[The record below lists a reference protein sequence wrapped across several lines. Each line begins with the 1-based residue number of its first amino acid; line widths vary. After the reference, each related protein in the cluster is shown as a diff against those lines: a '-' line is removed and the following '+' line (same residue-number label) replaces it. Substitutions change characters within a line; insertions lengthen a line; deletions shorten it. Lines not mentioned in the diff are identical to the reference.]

1 MRASINIS
9 KRAKWVLKGTSF
21 VVIPI
26 LVSYWLSMFYLHGD
40 ALNGYVKDSHYFI
53 NWKGAYIEV
62 SKGTW
67 TFSYLHGISAYAG
80 LMLLL
85 IEAAIFVNRK
95 DIDLSVNEDVQTGG

>member
-1 MRASINIS
+1 MKASISIS
-9 KRAKWVLKGTSF
+9 KRAKWVLKGTAF
-21 VVIPI
+21 VVVPI
-26 LVSYWLSMFYLHGD
+26 LASYWLSTYYFHGD

-62 SKGTW
+62 PKATW

-85 IEAAIFVNRK
+85 IEAAIFVNK
-95 DIDLSVNEDVQTGG
+95 KEIDLEVNEEAQG